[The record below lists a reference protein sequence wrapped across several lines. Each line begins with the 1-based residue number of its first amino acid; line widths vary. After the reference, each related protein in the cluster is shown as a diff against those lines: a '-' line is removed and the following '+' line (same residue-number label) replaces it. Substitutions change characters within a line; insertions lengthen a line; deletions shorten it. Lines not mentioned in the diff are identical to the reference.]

1 MLEQRRGQVRRHLG
15 WLAKDMAALMR
26 LTAGGLVSRVL
37 PPRFDG
43 RLTIAL
49 GNVAAR
55 IQPGRLE
62 EMAVGMAEA
71 LPSATGVDWSRVAA
85 DRRRIFVEELWARS
99 VSVWPHRWQPD
110 ISVGGL
116 ANLQEARAANN
127 GVILW
132 RTSGVGTLV
141 TPIGLWRAG
150 VPVVHL
156 SAQFHGSA
164 SPGWISRHIVSR
176 WIVRGENAYLAE
188 RVVIPTDR
196 SRQYLRVLV
205 ERLQAGAVVS
215 IIGDVDAQTPIT
227 ACVAGMSLSFA
238 TGTPSLA
245 RLTGCAVLPVFESW
259 KGPQTYRVDIQ
270 EPIVIDRSHSRQALA
285 QEAIEEFA
293 SRLDAWLALHPAS
306 WRRWHHVVPREG
318 R

>member
-1 MLEQRRGQVRRHLG
+1 
-15 WLAKDMAALMR
+15 MR

-116 ANLQEARAANN
+116 ANL
-127 GVILW
+127 
-132 RTSGVGTLV
+132 
-141 TPIGLWRAG
+141 
-150 VPVVHL
+150 
-156 SAQFHGSA
+156 
-164 SPGWISRHIVSR
+164 
-176 WIVRGENAYLAE
+176 
-188 RVVIPTDR
+188 
-196 SRQYLRVLV
+196 
-205 ERLQAGAVVS
+205 
-215 IIGDVDAQTPIT
+215 
-227 ACVAGMSLSFA
+227 
-238 TGTPSLA
+238 
-245 RLTGCAVLPVFESW
+245 
-259 KGPQTYRVDIQ
+259 
-270 EPIVIDRSHSRQALA
+270 
-285 QEAIEEFA
+285 
-293 SRLDAWLALHPAS
+293 
-306 WRRWHHVVPREG
+306 
-318 R
+318 